1 MRKITFI
8 LLTISVG
15 LFMQKGCGKKKD
27 CDCPVWDTPEESAN
41 PVSFSEEKKN

>member
-15 LFMQKGCGKKKD
+15 LFMQKGCGKKKG
-27 CDCPVWDTPEESAN
+27 CDCPVWDTPEESAH
-41 PVSFSEEKKN
+41 PVSISEENRN